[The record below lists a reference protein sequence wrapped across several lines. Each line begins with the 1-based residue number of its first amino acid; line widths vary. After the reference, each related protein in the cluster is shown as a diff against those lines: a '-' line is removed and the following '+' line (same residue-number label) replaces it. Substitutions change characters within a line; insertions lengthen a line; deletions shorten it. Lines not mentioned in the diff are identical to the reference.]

1 MNEIFLN
8 NVRKIMDERNIDNQ
22 VLAERCGWVRET
34 VDRLFRRNIPLKLD
48 MAVAIADVLDKPM
61 DELCERNN
69 RKCKN
74 CKHFEYDSVAN
85 VDGVPLIVAHEICK
99 ACGDGCKSNE
109 NGYCFLFESMEES
122 EDK

>member
-8 NVRKIMDERNIDNQ
+8 NVRRVMEERNIDNQ
-22 VLAERCGWVRET
+22 ALADKCGWVRET

-48 MAVAIADVLDKPM
+48 MAAAIADVLGKTL
-61 DELCERNN
+61 DELCGKNI
-69 RKCKN
+69 RKCKD

-99 ACGDGCKSNE
+99 AWGEGCKSNE
-109 NGYCFLFESMEES
+109 NGYCFLYEPKVDNEGE
-122 EDK
+122 

>member
-8 NVRKIMDERNIDNQ
+8 NVRRVMEERNIDNQ
-22 VLAERCGWVRET
+22 ALAEKCGWVRET

-48 MAVAIADVLDKPM
+48 MAAAIADVLGKTL
-61 DELCERNN
+61 DELCGKNI
-69 RKCKN
+69 RKCKD

-99 ACGDGCKSNE
+99 AWGE
-109 NGYCFLFESMEES
+109 NGYCFLYEPKEEN
-122 EDK
+122 

>member
-48 MAVAIADVLDKPM
+48 MAVNIADALETTVDK
-61 DELCERNN
+61 LCGR
-69 RKCKN
+69 
-74 CKHFEYDSVAN
+74 
-85 VDGVPLIVAHEICK
+85 
-99 ACGDGCKSNE
+99 
-109 NGYCFLFESMEES
+109 
-122 EDK
+122 